1 MHEPVLFNKSIKGA
15 SHITTGKP
23 CQDYSGTYQDE
34 SVKIAVVCDGHG
46 GSTYFRSDIGAK
58 FATEITIQLL
68 INFARCVDP
77 STFKGLSFAITAQPK
92 RNPFI
97 DADGNKM
104 RFDELNEDQK
114 KLALQAQSFIE
125 SEGKYPQQQE
135 IVKDLLSQI
144 YAEWISAI
152 EKDARENPFSRKE
165 KIVLNGLGIEKAY
178 GCTLLAFLQTKEY
191 WLSFHIGDGRIS
203 ICDLSLN
210 WICPVPE
217 DCTCFLNYT
226 TSLCDSNPLMEFR
239 YAFCGDA
246 ISPLAVML
254 CSDGLEGSLRIDENL
269 QDFYEQIIN
278 LCLDGD
284 DIEEEL
290 ESYLPSL
297 SESGNK
303 DDVSIAG
310 IITISDNNITNIR
323 KMVELKKLNRNI
335 RSEYRN
341 RKSEIDSAYNRIDV
355 LTMKFERL
363 KDSRFNKQ
371 TELDEMRQ
379 SIKSREQEV
388 IDLDK
393 TVNSL
398 RKEIEELK
406 ADLKHKEDEFEK
418 WKFLIKNEMAELESA
433 QNEDFLNDNENYNN
447 EYTNW

>member
-1 MHEPVLFNKSIKGA
+1 M
-15 SHITTGKP
+15 TGKP
-23 CQDYSGTYQDE
+23 CQDYSGIYQDE

-144 YAEWISAI
+144 YAEWMSAI
-152 EKDARENPFSRKE
+152 EKDAKENPFSRKE

-269 QDFYEQIIN
+269 HDFYEQIIN
-278 LCLDGD
+278 LYLDGD

-323 KMVELKKLNRNI
+323 KMIELKKLNRNI

-341 RKSEIDSAYNRIDV
+341 RKSKIDSAYNRIDV

-406 ADLKHKEDEFEK
+406 ADLKHKEDDFEK

-433 QNEDFLNDNENYNN
+433 QNDDFLNDDENNN
-447 EYTNW
+447 NDYTNW